1 MNIRQLEKTPTIV
14 QKNNFI
20 SENKKIVNIKMK
32 HCMLIM
38 IIIVFFL
45 LISNNNERA
54 EFRTGGKARG
64 GGGRKDPISKTGSRI
79 QMGRKD
85 VKREKPNGWWT
96 NMLEDNSSNAIG
108 GFTARNKWFV
118 GAVDDHSRKALDHQ
132 SRKAMDNHSRVMG
145 GLTGFVSG
153 SWV

>member
-1 MNIRQLEKTPTIV
+1 
-14 QKNNFI
+14 
-20 SENKKIVNIKMK
+20 MK

-64 GGGRKDPISKTGSRI
+64 GGGKNDPISKTKSRT

-85 VKREKPNGWWT
+85 VNRGKGWWT
-96 NMLEDNSSNAIG
+96 NMLEDNSRNAIG

-118 GAVDDHSRKALDHQ
+118 GAVDDHSRKALDQQ
-132 SRKAMDNHSRVMG
+132 SRAMG
-145 GLTGFVSG
+145 GLTGIVSG